1 MQNKT
6 RLCFYA
12 EQEDKTLNETTV
24 RQLIRDMGTDC
35 SELTQIRSKDGVSV
49 YRVKSGNG
57 RYVLKAFDNAE
68 YCREI
73 ENYLILNGIRVPTIG
88 LIACTDNALLMED
101 LEFSDEYRLAAE
113 EDMADETVA
122 AALAKWYRRLHD
134 RGRAY
139 VADHGGNMYMECGCI
154 TGANLE
160 FIKRKTNTGDN
171 PVWRALD
178 ERLHRLREL
187 IDAMDKTLVYNDFY
201 YTNMAVS
208 RDGTRALMFDY
219 NLLGKG
225 PAAGDIRNVTY
236 SLSKSARESF
246 LDSYGDYDEGN
257 AALNSILEHLVTL
270 YFACVREAFPQWGA
284 EALGRLKNGELLK
297 RLEELG

>member
-1 MQNKT
+1 MD
-6 RLCFYA
+6 
-12 EQEDKTLNETTV
+12 EITV
-24 RQLIRDMGTDC
+24 RQLIKDMGTDC
-35 SELTQIRSKDGVSV
+35 SELAEIRSKDGVSV
-49 YRVKSGNG
+49 YRVRSGNS
-57 RYVLKAFDNAE
+57 RYVLKAFDNTE

-73 ENYLILNGIRVPTIG
+73 GNYLILHGLRVPTIG
-88 LIACTDNALLMED
+88 VIAYTDNALLLED
-101 LEFSDEYRLAAE
+101 LEFSCEYRLAFKA
-113 EDMADETVA
+113 DMADETVA

-134 RGRAY
+134 RGRTY
-139 VADHGGNMYMECGCI
+139 VADHGGGMYMESDCI

-160 FIKRKTNTGDN
+160 FIKQKTNTADN
-171 PVWRALD
+171 PVWSALD
-178 ERLHRLREL
+178 GSLPRLREL
-187 IDAMDKTLVYNDFY
+187 IGAMDKTLVYNDFY

-236 SLSKSARESF
+236 SLSTAAREAF
-246 LDSYGDYDEGN
+246 LNSYGEYDEGN

-270 YFACVREAFPQWGA
+270 YSACVREVFPQWGA
-284 EALGRLKNGELLK
+284 EALDYLKNGELLK

>member
-1 MQNKT
+1 MDE
-6 RLCFYA
+6 A
-12 EQEDKTLNETTV
+12 TV
-24 RQLIRDMGTDC
+24 RQQVKDMGADC
-35 SELTQIRSKDGVSV
+35 SELTEIRSKDGVFV
-49 YRVKSGNG
+49 YRVKGANS
-57 RYVLKAFDNAE
+57 RYVLKIFDNAE
-68 YCREI
+68 YCREV
-73 ENYLILNGIRVPTIG
+73 ENYLILNGLRVPTIG
-88 LIACTDNALLMED
+88 LIAYTDNALLMED
-101 LEFSDEYRLAAE
+101 LEFSGEYRLAVK

-139 VADHGGNMYMECGCI
+139 VADHGGGMYMESDCI

-160 FIKRKTNTGDN
+160 FIRLKTNTGDN
-171 PVWRALD
+171 PVWSALYG
-178 ERLHRLREL
+178 RLHRLKEL
-187 IDAMDKTLVYNDFY
+187 IGAMDKTLVYNDFY

-236 SLSKSARESF
+236 SLSEAAREAF
-246 LDSYGDYDEGN
+246 LKSYGEYDEGN
-257 AALNSILEHLVTL
+257 AALNSILEDLVTL

-284 EALGRLKNGELLK
+284 EALDRLKSGELLK
-297 RLEELG
+297 RLEEL

>member
-1 MQNKT
+1 M
-6 RLCFYA
+6 
-12 EQEDKTLNETTV
+12 DETTV
-24 RQLIRDMGTDC
+24 RQLIRDMGTAC
-35 SELTQIRSKDGVSV
+35 SELTEIRSKDGVSV
-49 YRVKSGNG
+49 YRVRSGNS
-57 RYVLKAFDNAE
+57 RYVLKAFDNTE

-73 ENYLILNGIRVPTIG
+73 GNYLILHGLRVPTIG
-88 LIACTDNALLMED
+88 VIAYTDNALLLED
-101 LEFSDEYRLAAE
+101 LEFSCEYRLASK

-122 AALAKWYRRLHD
+122 AALAQWYRRLHH

-154 TGANLE
+154 TCANLE

-178 ERLHRLREL
+178 ERMHRLLEL
-187 IDAMDKTLVYNDFY
+187 IGAMDKTLVYNDFY

-208 RDGTRALMFDY
+208 LDGTRALMFDY

-225 PAAGDIRNVTY
+225 PAAGDIRNVAY
-236 SLSKSARESF
+236 SLSEPAKRAF
-246 LDSYGDYDEGN
+246 LESYGEYDEGN